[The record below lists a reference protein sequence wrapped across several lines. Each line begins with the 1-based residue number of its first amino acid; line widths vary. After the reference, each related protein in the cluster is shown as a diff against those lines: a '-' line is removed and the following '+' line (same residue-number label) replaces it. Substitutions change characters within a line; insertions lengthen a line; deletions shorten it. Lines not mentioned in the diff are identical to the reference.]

1 MTQNPDMNADTNPD
15 ANPSVGVA
23 DPIEPV
29 SAAEVLIVGAGP
41 TGLTLGCLL
50 RRYGVQVRLVDRLA
64 APAPLAKAMV
74 VWSRSLE
81 IMDEIGAAGPALEY
95 CVPLERA
102 RYLVGDRLLA
112 SVRTNAIRGT
122 LWQPIIIPQQDLE
135 QVLRDRFEKLGPP
148 IEWGTELVDLQ
159 QDADSA
165 VATLHSPAGVSQL
178 TVRYIVGADGIR
190 SVVRG
195 CVGIDW
201 HEGAAY
207 EEVFQLG
214 DVTARTSLVHNQV
227 HHFLG
232 RRGVS
237 VTIAMPNNMWRIAGY
252 RDGEDP
258 QNKPDGP
265 ELQELLE
272 TAGHHGTE
280 VQQLHWAGTFRVL
293 RRIAGQFRAGRAFI
307 AGDAA
312 HVHSPAGGQGLNTG
326 IQDSYNL
333 AWKLAFVLRGLA
345 APALLDTY
353 NAERRPI
360 AARILKMTELQ
371 DKYLFGARALPVRL
385 LRNTLLRVLGGSG
398 LLERR
403 LIPDLAQLWVDY
415 RKSRLTAG
423 RAPRRSALRPGRRVP
438 EVEIAAAGTALPTR
452 LMQAVVGAAV
462 TLIAVPGS
470 SGAQPEGLAEVTARF
485 PGAVRV
491 LRLERA
497 LPDAARVPRSGY
509 LLAVR
514 PDGHVGFRGRAD
526 SAARLAAWLEG
537 SLGLLPGAA
546 GAADPS
552 PRPLAGR
559 SSDSLTV

>member
-1 MTQNPDMNADTNPD
+1 MTQNPDVNR
-15 ANPSVGVA
+15 
-23 DPIEPV
+23 
-29 SAAEVLIVGAGP
+29 SAGAPAQVLVVGAGP
-41 TGLTLGCLL
+41 TGLALGCLL
-50 RRYGVQVRLVDRLA
+50 RGYGVQVRLIDRQA
-64 APAPLAKAMV
+64 RPAVLAKAMV

-81 IMDEIGAAGPALEY
+81 ILDEIGAAKPALEH

-112 SVRTNAIRGT
+112 SVRTNALQGT

-135 QVLRDRFEKLGPP
+135 GVLRERFEQLGPG
-148 IEWGTELVDLQ
+148 IEWGTELVGLQ
-159 QDADSA
+159 QDADA
-165 VATLHSPAGVSQL
+165 VVATLHSAGGAHQAAA
-178 TVRYIVGADGIR
+178 RYVVGADGIR
-190 SVVRG
+190 SAVRE

-214 DVTARTSLVHNQV
+214 DVTARTALVHNQV

-232 RRGVS
+232 RHGVS

-272 TAGHHGTE
+272 SAGHHGTS
-280 VQQLHWAGTFRVL
+280 VDQLHWAGTFRVL
-293 RRIAGQFRAGRAFI
+293 RRIAGQFRTGRVFL

-326 IQDSYNL
+326 IQDAYNL
-333 AWKLAFVLRGLA
+333 AWKLALVLRGAA
-345 APALLDTY
+345 APELLDTY

-385 LRNTLLRVLGGSG
+385 LRNALLRVLGRSG

-415 RKSRLTAG
+415 RKSRLTSG
-423 RAPRRSALRPGRRVP
+423 KAPRRSALRPGRRVP
-438 EVEIAAAGTALPTR
+438 EIEFAESGSAGRAR
-452 LMQAVVGAAV
+452 LLRAVGGAAV
-462 TLIAVPGS
+462 TLIAVPGA
-470 SGAQPEGLAEVTARF
+470 GGQQPPGLPELAARY

-491 LRLERA
+491 LRLARP
-497 LPDAARVPRSGY
+497 LPDAGAARSGY

-514 PDGHVGFRGRAD
+514 PDGHVGFRGKAGE
-526 SAARLAAWLEG
+526 AARLAAWLER
-537 SLGLLPGAA
+537 SLGLVPAA
-546 GAADPS
+546 GAAIPE
-552 PRPLAGR
+552 PREGK